1 MNYVQFKSN
10 SGKYGTFYNE
20 ALIDKLP
27 VFGDYTM
34 IRSGEYEYILV
45 TGDTSNGYNY
55 TDATVYEVNRNDSNG
70 TYTMSTHSY
79 DDVVLSISNEY
90 YCYGTQVGRLY
101 GGYDR
106 YTIPVLSGVILIS
119 VLGFF
124 LLHIIHDIR
133 HIFIG
138 GK

>member
-1 MNYVQFKSN
+1 MNYVQYKSN
-10 SGKYGTFYNE
+10 GGKYGTFYNE

-45 TGDTSNGYNY
+45 TGDTSDGYNY
-55 TDATVYEVNRNDSNG
+55 TDATVYEVNRDDYNG
-70 TYTMSTHSY
+70 TYTLSTHSY
-79 DDVVLSISNEY
+79 DDVVLSISNDY

-133 HIFIG
+133 NVFIG

>member
-1 MNYVQFKSN
+1 MNYTQYKSN
-10 SGKYGTFYNE
+10 DGSYGTFSNE
-20 ALIDKLP
+20 ALINKLP
-27 VFGDYTM
+27 ILGDYTL
-34 IRSGEYEYILV
+34 IRSGKYQYVLV
-45 TGDTSNGYNY
+45 TGDTNDGENY
-55 TDATVYEVNRNDSNG
+55 TNATVYEVNRNDYTG

-79 DDVVLSISNEY
+79 DDVVLSISNDY

-106 YTIPVLSGVILIS
+106 YTIPVLSGVILITF
-119 VLGFF
+119 VGFF

-133 HIFIG
+133 NVFKR

>member
-1 MNYVQFKSN
+1 MNYTQYKS
-10 SGKYGTFYNE
+10 SDGSYGSFSNE

-27 VFGDYTM
+27 IFGDYTL
-34 IRSGEYEYILV
+34 IRSGRYQYVLV
-45 TGDTSNGYNY
+45 TGETNDGETFSN
-55 TDATVYEVNRNDSNG
+55 ATVYEVNWNDYSG
-70 TYTMSTHSY
+70 SYTMSTHSY
-79 DDVVLSISNEY
+79 DDVVLSISNDY

-119 VLGFF
+119 LVGFF
-124 LLHIIHDIR
+124 LFHIIHDIR
-133 HIFIG
+133 YVFMR

>member
-1 MNYVQFKSN
+1 MNYVQYKSN
-10 SGKYGTFYNE
+10 GGKYGTFYNE

-45 TGDTSNGYNY
+45 TGDTGDGYNY
-55 TDATVYEVNRNDSNG
+55 TDATVYEVNRDDYNG
-70 TYTMSTHSY
+70 TYTLSTHSY
-79 DDVVLSISNEY
+79 DDVVLSISNDY

-133 HIFIG
+133 NVFIG